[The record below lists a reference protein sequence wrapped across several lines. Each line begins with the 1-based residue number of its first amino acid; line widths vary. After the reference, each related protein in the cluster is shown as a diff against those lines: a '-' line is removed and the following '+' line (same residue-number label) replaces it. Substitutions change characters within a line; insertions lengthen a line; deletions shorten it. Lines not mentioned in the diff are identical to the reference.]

1 MSDTAIRVE
10 KLSKQYKIG
19 VSKQGHNTLR
29 DHLAASLRSLLPSGD
44 KTHHAEEATDT
55 IWALKD
61 VSFDVRQGEIIGI
74 IGRNGAGK
82 STLLKILSR
91 ITVPTSGRAE
101 VYGRVGSLLEVGTGF
116 HPELTG
122 RENIYLNGA
131 VLGMTRSE
139 IARHF
144 DEIVDFS
151 GVAKFLDTPIK
162 HYSSGMKVRLAFSV
176 AAHLE
181 PDILL
186 IDEVLA
192 VGDAAFRKKCMGKME
207 HVTQS
212 GRALLLV
219 SHSMPAIENLC
230 ERVLWIDAG
239 IILEEG
245 EAKKVV
251 GQYIDKVN
259 QTLGGRTVGEYRNIG
274 HRRGTGEVQ
283 FTTVRLINNAGL
295 ETREFMLGERILV
308 EADFQAHRNVD
319 HAIFGFGLVDAHNQ
333 VFITNWIGRREPQ
346 SLKTGDRGTFSI
358 ELSSSVLR
366 ARQYYVYLV
375 VNDGTDVP
383 FDVWDGVGTEF
394 LVRSPADVESV
405 DFWIGSDGALAT
417 LPIAAQI
424 RRD

>member
-1 MSDTAIRVE
+1 MSDIAIRVE

-19 VSKQGHNTLR
+19 VAKQGHNTLR
-29 DHLAASLRSLLPSGD
+29 DQIVGSLRTLFRRNGQVDQGP
-44 KTHHAEEATDT
+44 DT

-61 VSFDVRQGEIIGI
+61 VSFDVRQGDIIGI

-91 ITVPTSGRAE
+91 ITVPTRGHAE
-101 VYGRVGSLLEVGTGF
+101 VYGRVSSLLEVGTGF

-131 VLGMTRSE
+131 VLGMKRSE
-139 IARHF
+139 IEQSF

-151 GVAKFLDTPIK
+151 GVERLLDTPIK
-162 HYSSGMKVRLAFSV
+162 HYSSGMKVRLGFSV
-176 AAHLE
+176 AAHVE

-192 VGDAAFRKKCMGKME
+192 VGDAAFKKKCMSKMK
-207 HVTQS
+207 HVTQR

-230 ERVLWIDAG
+230 ERVIWIDQGA
-239 IILEEG
+239 IIEEG
-245 EAKKVV
+245 DPKRVV

-259 QTLGGRTVGEYRNIG
+259 QTVEARTVGEYRNVG

-283 FTTVRLINNAGL
+283 FTHVRLLNNAGF
-295 ETREFMLGERILV
+295 ETREFAMGETIRV
-308 EADFQAHRNVD
+308 ESGFRAYRDVGR
-319 HAIFGFGLVDAHNQ
+319 AIFGFGLVDALNQ
-333 VFITNWIGRREPQ
+333 VFITNWIGRRDPQ
-346 SLKTGDRGTFSI
+346 RLEAGERGTFSI
-358 ELSSSVLR
+358 ELCTSLLR

-405 DFWIGSDGALAT
+405 DFWIGSDSALAT

-424 RRD
+424 RKD